1 MTPTLVCDIR
11 IWLTEAQYAGLLR
24 RAHEDER
31 PLSAYVRRLI
41 VRDLDESLEGQPV
54 RDYDRRGSLAGRLP

>member
-1 MTPTLVCDIR
+1 MAAPLTHDIR
-11 IWLTEAQYAGLLR
+11 IWLTEDQYAGLLR

>member
-24 RAHEDER
+24 RCREDER
-31 PLSAYVRRLI
+31 SLSAFVRRLI
-41 VRDLDESLEGQPV
+41 QRDLDESLEAHPLLNH
-54 RDYDRRGSLAGRLP
+54 DLRGSLAGRS